1 METIRVP
8 RPAPEAFHKNRRVS
22 DLLLSQVEHFR
33 HVAQKQS
40 LKIDPEVARD
50 VQTEGGAARFIAAVT
65 RSLRAGAAKAKGK
78 VVAMESGRRPASEG
92 ARDTV
97 ASGTVR
103 RIAAQAETSKGTPAG
118 RASASKKTAAAAVS
132 KSATGGKK
140 AAKAKA
146 KAKPKPRKRS

>member
-22 DLLLSQVEHFR
+22 DLLLSQVEHFQ
-33 HVAQKQS
+33 HVAQKKS

-50 VQTEGGAARFIAAVT
+50 VQTEGGAARFIATVT
-65 RSLRAGAAKAKGK
+65 RSLRGGAAQAKGK
-78 VVAMESGRRPASEG
+78 VVGMESGRRAASEG
-92 ARDTV
+92 AQDAV

-103 RIAAQAETSKGTPAG
+103 RIAAQAETSKGTHAG
-118 RASASKKTAAAAVS
+118 RATASKETAAAGVS